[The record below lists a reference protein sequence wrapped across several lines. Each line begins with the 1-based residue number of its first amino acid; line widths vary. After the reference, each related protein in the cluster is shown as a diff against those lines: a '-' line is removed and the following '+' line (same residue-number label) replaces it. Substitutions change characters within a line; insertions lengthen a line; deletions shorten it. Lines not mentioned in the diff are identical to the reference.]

1 MKNLSRT
8 ELNKFVPICSDV
20 LKFVLIDIAKP
31 KIRLEFSA
39 ENISCKES
47 LVLQL
52 AKVSEK
58 TVDIFDKKII
68 PVKLHFSS
76 SIKNKIN
83 HIFIV

>member
-8 ELNKFVPICSDV
+8 ELNKFVPIFSNV

-31 KIRLEFSA
+31 KIRFEFSA

-52 AKVSEK
+52 AKSK
-58 TVDIFDKKII
+58 RKDCQY
-68 PVKLHFSS
+68 LW
-76 SIKNKIN
+76 
-83 HIFIV
+83 